1 MERSEGQYGRLGG
14 AGKGWDEMG
23 WDGMGWES
31 GVIAERGKSVLARGI
46 HPEF

>member
-1 MERSEGQYGRLGG
+1 MERSEGQYSRLRG

-23 WDGMGWES
+23 WDGMGIWS
-31 GVIAERGKSVLARGI
+31 HAERGKSVLAGGI